1 MKAREQI
8 ELQEYLDASIEVRR
22 MLETDIELSTDI
34 IDIAEY
40 CVLLAQEQEKI
51 TNIIKLIN
59 D

>member
-40 CVLLAQEQEKI
+40 CVLWEQEQEKI